1 MKSFTNTIEIDAPP
15 HEVYATLRA
24 VDDYPAWL
32 GHSLVYRGT
41 RVPSAAA
48 APASAAPA
56 PAAAPDP
63 ATYVD
68 STMVG
73 RMRGE
78 LIDDVPDHELRF
90 HQAKPSGRVD
100 ALIVYGVEDRGGRT
114 RVTRI
119 GQLTTHG
126 VYRAVEPMFAM
137 MASRES
143 RRTMQ
148 ALKAHV
154 ETMPSGPPPVEPR
167 A

>member
-1 MKSFTNTIEIDAPP
+1 MRSFTDTIQIDAPA
-15 HEVYATLRA
+15 HDVYATLRA
-24 VDDYPAWL
+24 VDAYPAWL

-41 RVPSAAA
+41 RVPSAASA
-48 APASAAPA
+48 VAGPGSAA
-56 PAAAPDP
+56 
-63 ATYVD
+63 YVD

-73 RMRGE
+73 QLRGE

-100 ALIVYGVEDRGGRT
+100 ALIVYSVEDAGGVT

-137 MASRES
+137 MAARES
-143 RRTMQ
+143 RRTMR
-148 ALKAHV
+148 ALKAHI
-154 ETMPSGPPPVEPR
+154 EHPIPFR
-167 A
+167 

>member
-1 MKSFTNTIEIDAPP
+1 MKSFTDTIQIDAPARD
-15 HEVYATLRA
+15 VYATLRA
-24 VDDYPAWL
+24 VDAYPAWL

-41 RVPSAAA
+41 RVPTAAA
-48 APASAAPA
+48 AVPA
-56 PAAAPDP
+56 PGS

-78 LIDDVPDHELRF
+78 LIDDIPDHELRF

-100 ALIVYGVEDRGGRT
+100 ALIVYGVEDRGGVT

-126 VYRAVEPMFAM
+126 VYRAVEPMFVM
-137 MASRES
+137 MAARES
-143 RRTMQ
+143 RRTMR
-148 ALKAHV
+148 ALKAHI
-154 ETMPSGPPPVEPR
+154 EAAPVEHG

>member
-1 MKSFTNTIEIDAPP
+1 MKSFTDTIQIDAPA
-15 HEVYATLRA
+15 HDVYAILRA
-24 VDDYPAWL
+24 VDAYPAWL

-41 RVPSAAA
+41 RATSAAA
-48 APASAAPA
+48 VSEPP
-56 PAAAPDP
+56 
-63 ATYVD
+63 TYVD

-100 ALIVYGVEDRGGRT
+100 ALIVYGVEDRGGVT

-137 MASRES
+137 MAARES
-143 RRTMQ
+143 RRTMR
-148 ALKAHV
+148 ALKAHI
-154 ETMPSGPPPVEPR
+154 EAAPVEHG

>member
-1 MKSFTNTIEIDAPP
+1 MKSFTDTIQIDAPA
-15 HEVYATLRA
+15 HDVYATLRA
-24 VDDYPAWL
+24 LDAYPAWL

-41 RVPSAAA
+41 RVPGAAST
-48 APASAAPA
+48 API
-56 PAAAPDP
+56 PDS

-90 HQAKPSGRVD
+90 HQAKTSGRVD
-100 ALIVYGVEDRGGRT
+100 ALIVYGVEEQGGVT

-137 MASRES
+137 MAARES
-143 RRTMQ
+143 RRTMR
-148 ALKAHV
+148 ALKTYV
-154 ETMPSGPPPVEPR
+154 ESPPVEHG